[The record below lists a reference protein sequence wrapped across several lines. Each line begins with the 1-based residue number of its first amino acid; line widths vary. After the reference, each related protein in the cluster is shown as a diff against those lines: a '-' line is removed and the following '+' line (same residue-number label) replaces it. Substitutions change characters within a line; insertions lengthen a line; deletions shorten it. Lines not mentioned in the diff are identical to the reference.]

1 MVTLHLG
8 KVEVKHHLVKVV
20 LHLGVQ
26 VAVHQ
31 QQVPGL
37 QDQRHLVY
45 VVVQHLVGAQAQGH
59 LQQVHGLQDR
69 RHLVY
74 VVVQH
79 LDGAQAQELQQQ
91 VHGVQ
96 DQKHQVGTQV
106 RKHQVVLRG
115 VIIHL
120 VNN

>member
-37 QDQRHLVY
+37 QDQ
-45 VVVQHLVGAQAQGH
+45 
-59 LQQVHGLQDR
+59 

>member
-26 VAVHQ
+26 VVAHQ
-31 QQVPGL
+31 QQVHGLQDQRRLAYVVVQHLDGALAQEHPQQVRGL
-37 QDQRHLVY
+37 QDQRHL
-45 VVVQHLVGAQAQGH
+45 A
-59 LQQVHGLQDR
+59 
-69 RHLVY
+69 Y

-79 LDGAQAQELQQQ
+79 LDGAQAQDLRQQ